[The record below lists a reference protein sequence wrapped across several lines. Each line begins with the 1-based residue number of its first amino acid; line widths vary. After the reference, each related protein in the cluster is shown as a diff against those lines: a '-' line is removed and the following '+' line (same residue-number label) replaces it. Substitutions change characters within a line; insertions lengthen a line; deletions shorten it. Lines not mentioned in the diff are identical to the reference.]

1 MLPSEVPIFPCR
13 KECRCLYLA
22 GLQPPRC
29 VLWTIRKLGAC
40 AIGMSSPGHKSILK
54 CISHIGWQSLPAR
67 VCLLHYI
74 LSYSLL
80 AASHLAI
87 QRLKVPASDDRGQTG
102 PMGSPHEV
110 IRRKSLLR
118 GPMTDI
124 DTRIV
129 SQVLRTSCVKSLKP
143 RYD

>member
-1 MLPSEVPIFPCR
+1 MLPSEVPIFRCH
-13 KECRCLYLA
+13 KECRCAYLA
-22 GLQPPRC
+22 GLQPPWC
-29 VLWTIRKLGAC
+29 VPWTMRKLGAC
-40 AIGMSSPGHKSILK
+40 AIGMSNPGHKSILK
-54 CISHIGWQSLPAR
+54 CISHIGWQSLPAH
-67 VCLLHYI
+67 VCLLHYL
-74 LSYSLL
+74 LSCSLL

-118 GPMTDI
+118 DPMTDI
-124 DTRIV
+124 DTRKV
-129 SQVLRTSCVKSLKP
+129 SQVLRNPFVKSLEP